1 MKLRYTPRARSDLA
15 EIHDYIAQEN
25 LHAARRVIAT
35 IRKSAE
41 LLLPNPLLG
50 REGRVTGTRE
60 LTVGRLPFL
69 LAYRIDADEVQ
80 ILSVIHTARLWPENL

>member
-1 MKLRYTPRARSDLA
+1 VKLRYTPRARLDLA

-25 LHAARRVIAT
+25 SYAARRVIKI

-41 LLLPNPLLG
+41 VLLFNPLVG
-50 REGRVTGTRE
+50 RAGRVSDTRE
-60 LTVGRLPFL
+60 LAVGRLPFL

-80 ILSVIHTARLWPENL
+80 ILSVIHTARLWPESF

>member
-25 LHAARRVIAT
+25 LHAARRVIAI

-41 LLLPNPLLG
+41 LLLLNPLLG
-50 REGRVTGTRE
+50 RAGRVVGTRE

-69 LAYRIDADEVQ
+69 LAYRIDADEV
-80 ILSVIHTARLWPENL
+80 LSVIHTARLWPENF